1 MAAATDPRVFVVLS
15 LFRPD
20 EELLDRQVR
29 SLVGQSHRGIEV
41 LACADGPLEGKA
53 ATLLAGIGD
62 SRIRLVA
69 FDRNVGVH
77 ANFARGLREALARS
91 DRETDLF
98 AFCDQDDFWHPTKL
112 EQQVA
117 CLGDPDVSLC
127 HSDARVVARDGRE
140 LAPSLFDYESRSRS
154 ATLTDLL
161 VMNSVTGMT
170 AAFRRDVA
178 RAASGFPLARSRYV
192 LHDHW
197 TALVA
202 SLFGR
207 IHLIDKPLVDYVQHD
222 DSVLGARSWG
232 RGAGDRRLCADR
244 RYLLR
249 CYRQYLW
256 RRDAYGALRKAF
268 ADTPDVAARIG
279 VAPVKR
285 LFDCGAS
292 RYAGLALSLR
302 YLMRGERRQA
312 DQVWRLERGKMLD
325 CRRRE
330 RMASRRGRS
339 EEHYGS
345 GS

>member
-1 MAAATDPRVFVVLS
+1 MPAGSDRRVFVVLS

-20 EELLDRQVR
+20 EGLLGRQVR
-29 SLVGQSHRGIEV
+29 SLIDQSHRGIEV
-41 LACADGPLEGKA
+41 LACADGPLDGGTA
-53 ATLLAGIGD
+53 SLLTEIGD
-62 SRIRLVA
+62 PRVRLVV
-69 FDRNVGVH
+69 FDNNVGVH
-77 ANFARGLREALARS
+77 ASFARGLREALARS
-91 DRETDLF
+91 DRDTDLF
-98 AFCDQDDFWHPTKL
+98 AFCDQDDLWHPTKL
-112 EQQVA
+112 AQQVA
-117 CLGDPDVSLC
+117 CLGDPEVSLC

-154 ATLTDLL
+154 ASLTDLL
-161 VMNSVTGMT
+161 VMNNVTGMT
-170 AAFRRDVA
+170 AVFRRDVA

-222 DSVLGARSWG
+222 ESVLGARSWG
-232 RGAGDRRLCADR
+232 RGAGSSRLCADR

-256 RRDAYGALRKAF
+256 RRDAFRALRRAF
-268 ADTPDVAARIG
+268 AEAPDIAARIDA
-279 VAPVKR
+279 APVKR

-302 YLMRGERRQA
+302 YWMRGDRRQA
-312 DQVWRLERGKMLD
+312 DQAWRLGRGKMLD

-330 RMASRRGRS
+330 RTAGRRGAGNLGN
-339 EEHYGS
+339 GS
-345 GS
+345 